1 MVSLLSAC
9 LNSSLFLY
17 HLFFEYEQ
25 EKKREIDYTIL
36 SFSSNID
43 ERISY
48 EGWKKYRSERRKAW
62 RERERGNTLTELTKR
77 YLKRKSSWDFLETRP
92 GMSMSA
98 ARSGN
103 ETGCGEEMC
112 V

>member
-1 MVSLLSAC
+1 MNKKKKEESITPFFHSLLTST
-9 LNSSLFLY
+9 
-17 HLFFEYEQ
+17 
-25 EKKREIDYTIL
+25 RESRTKDGR
-36 SFSSNID
+36 NI
-43 ERISY
+43 ER
-48 EGWKKYRSERRKAW
+48 ERRKAW

>member
-1 MVSLLSAC
+1 MNINKDEIKKRTRKEKSIISFHHSLLTLRESRTKDGR
-9 LNSSLFLY
+9 NIETKDLY
-17 HLFFEYEQ
+17 ME
-25 EKKREIDYTIL
+25 RE
-36 SFSSNID
+36 
-43 ERISY
+43 
-48 EGWKKYRSERRKAW
+48 RK
-62 RERERGNTLTELTKR
+62 REREDESGNTLTELTKR

-103 ETGCGEEMC
+103 ETGCGEEMY

>member
-1 MVSLLSAC
+1 MNINKDEIKKRTRKEKSITLFYHSLLTLTRESRT
-9 LNSSLFLY
+9 NDGRNIETKDLY
-17 HLFFEYEQ
+17 ME
-25 EKKREIDYTIL
+25 RE
-36 SFSSNID
+36 
-43 ERISY
+43 
-48 EGWKKYRSERRKAW
+48 RK
-62 RERERGNTLTELTKR
+62 REREDESGNTLTELTKR

>member
-1 MVSLLSAC
+1 M
-9 LNSSLFLY
+9 
-17 HLFFEYEQ
+17 
-25 EKKREIDYTIL
+25 R
-36 SFSSNID
+36 D
-43 ERISY
+43 ERLVR
-48 EGWKKYRSERRKAW
+48 GHQ
-62 RERERGNTLTELTKR
+62 ERERMRVEITELTKR

-98 ARSGN
+98 ARGGN